1 MKKLT
6 FLCLIFL
13 SLITAIQAQETIV
26 WGTNVVDVSSE
37 YSPLEYSAIQAL
49 HKPNVLPAG
58 GDNPNAW
65 RPKTENNQEFIM
77 VSFDKPIKAKQVA
90 IAESE
95 NPGAVSKV
103 YAYDSEYN
111 EYTLFELTPRAIP
124 LDSRLLNLFFDDTP
138 YEIYAIK
145 VFIDGEAVPGY
156 NAIDA
161 IGVSASNLPIT
172 VLINLVPGIAQN
184 AKADMLGKNVNSQ
197 YIEHSPIISPDGKRL
212 YFSRRYHPDNMG
224 GTDDVEDIWV
234 SELDEETGE
243 WLPAKNAGAPLN
255 TAGPNF
261 ISSITVVDGEETL
274 ILGNRYG
281 KGGRMYSGVSVAS
294 MKNGKYSN
302 PENVEVVNDYNYS
315 PKVDYFLANSG
326 EVMIISAER
335 DDSYG
340 GRDLYVSFK
349 EGRHSWSE
357 PKNLGNG
364 VNTAADD
371 FSPFLGQD
379 DKTLYYSTSGLSG
392 YGGSD
397 IFVTIRLDNS
407 WERWSIPENLGA
419 SVNSTGDDQYFSI
432 PSSGKHIYFSR
443 GDLDENTDIF
453 RFKADDIFIDKS
465 SPLMASVGHLA
476 VGEPDDYIVSIKGK
490 VYDKGA
496 NTPMPGVP
504 VILERLPDGIEMG
517 QVQTTPE
524 GSYEIVVRGGAR
536 YGLLSKKKGYLSTE
550 ENFDLNEL
558 AQNEEME
565 IDLYLSKIETGVSIV
580 LNNIFFDLDKAVL
593 KTASYPELNRVLE
606 YLNSKE
612 IKRIE
617 ISGHTDS
624 SGEADHNFRL
634 SQRRAKAVYNFF
646 KDNGI
651 ETSRM
656 VTKGYGEDQPM
667 LPNTSKENMAKNR
680 RVEFKVIE

>member
-1 MKKLT
+1 
-6 FLCLIFL
+6 
-13 SLITAIQAQETIV
+13 
-26 WGTNVVDVSSE
+26 
-37 YSPLEYSAIQAL
+37 
-49 HKPNVLPAG
+49 
-58 GDNPNAW
+58 
-65 RPKTENNQEFIM
+65 
-77 VSFDKPIKAKQVA
+77 
-90 IAESE
+90 
-95 NPGAVSKV
+95 
-103 YAYDSEYN
+103 
-111 EYTLFELTPRAIP
+111 
-124 LDSRLLNLFFDDTP
+124 
-138 YEIYAIK
+138 YAIK